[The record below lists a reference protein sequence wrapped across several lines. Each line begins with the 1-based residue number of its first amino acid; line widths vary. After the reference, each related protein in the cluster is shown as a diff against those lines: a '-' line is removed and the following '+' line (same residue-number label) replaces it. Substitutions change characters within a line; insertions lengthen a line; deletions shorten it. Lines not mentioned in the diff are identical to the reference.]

1 MEKKKLTI
9 EVDSN
14 IDDVVKDMSELKKGF
29 ENTQKSIDE
38 TNKALKDVAK
48 ATDNNTKATKSLAD
62 GFKGI
67 ALATKAMGIGLLM
80 DGLNMLKDVFMK
92 NEKVA
97 KLVSTAMETVS
108 IVFNDIVNVVVGVVE
123 KVSQSSNGFEHLGK
137 VIMGLLKLSFTPLKL
152 AFYSIKLAI
161 DEFRLGWEQSVFGD
175 GDTKK
180 INDLTK
186 RINETKDSIVK
197 TGKDA
202 IQSGKDVV
210 NNLGGAIKE
219 VSQVVEGSID
229 GISKI
234 SISGAIAQAKAN
246 VEVKNNAI
254 IAAAEQQRLI
264 EVYDR
269 QAEKLRQIR
278 DDDSKSISD
287 RIKANNELG
296 SVLDKQQAAMLRQAD
311 LQIEAAQI
319 EANKNKT
326 AENTAAVIEAQAN
339 RLGVLA
345 QIEGLRSEQ
354 LVNKNT
360 LQKEYNDLQQTE
372 IDGAAKRATEST
384 KFNNSL
390 IKDTTDRLAAERKA
404 IEEEAKLEQ
413 ERLTKKRDS
422 YEKGTQAW
430 ADANQEI
437 LNTQAVTSQALITN
451 EMATQTALADENKKR
466 IDKIKGDN
474 TLSFEERFA
483 ALSAELTQIN
493 STEYASDEDR
503 NNAIAANR
511 ASRTA
516 MEVEFENKKN
526 QAIAMSK
533 ANLNNIIAG
542 LEATG
547 LAKTKAGQVLSKAIA
562 LTQIGIDSA
571 VAISKASTLANAEG
585 VAAQLAFP
593 MVPGIGTVAR
603 VISYASTVMSV
614 ASNIAK
620 AKQLLSSGGGGGGA
634 VSSGGGGAAPS
645 SGGGATTPSPSTPPQ
660 APTFNV
666 VGNSGANQLAQ
677 TITETNRNAAPIQAY
692 VVSGQITTAQSLDRN
707 RVENSSM
714 G

>member
-14 IDDVVKDMSELKKGF
+14 IDDVVKDMAELKKGF
-29 ENTQKSIDE
+29 ENTQKSIDD
-38 TNKALKDVAK
+38 TNKALQDVAK
-48 ATDNNTKATKSLAD
+48 ATEGNTKATKMLAD

-67 ALATKAMGIGLLM
+67 GLATKAMGIGLLM
-80 DGLNMLKDVFMK
+80 DGLSMLKDIFMK

-108 IVFNDIVNVVVGVVE
+108 IVFTDIVNVITGVIE
-123 KVSQSSNGFEHLGK
+123 KVYSSSNGFEHLGK
-137 VIMGLLKLSFTPLKL
+137 VIMGLINLSFTPLKL

-180 INDLTK
+180 INELTK

-210 NNLGGAIKE
+210 NNFSGAVKE
-219 VSQVVEGSID
+219 VGAVVEGSID

-234 SISGAIAQAKAN
+234 SISGALAQAKAN

-264 EVYDR
+264 ELYDR

-278 DDDSKSISD
+278 DDDTKSISD
-287 RIKANNELG
+287 RIKANDALG
-296 SVLDKQQAAMLRQAD
+296 AVLDKQQAAMLKQAD
-311 LQIEAAQI
+311 LQIEAARI
-319 EANKNKT
+319 EESKNKT

-354 LVNKNT
+354 LVNKNS

-372 IDGAAKRATEST
+372 IDGAAKRATENT
-384 KFNNSL
+384 KFNNSM
-390 IKDTTDRLAAERKA
+390 IKDITDRLAAERKA

-413 ERLTKKRDS
+413 ERLTIKRDA
-422 YEKGTQAW
+422 YTKGTQAW

-437 LNTQAVTSQALITN
+437 LNAQAVTSQALITN
-451 EMATQTALADENKKR
+451 EAATQTALADENKKR

-493 STEYASDEDR
+493 STEYTSDEDR

-516 MEVEFENKKN
+516 MEIEFEAKKN
-526 QAIAMSK
+526 EAIANSK
-533 ANLNNIIAG
+533 ANLTNIIAG
-542 LEATG
+542 LEASG
-547 LAKTKAGQVLSKAIA
+547 LAKTKAGQVLAKAIA

-593 MVPGIGTVAR
+593 MVPGIGTIAR
-603 VISYASTVMSV
+603 VVSYASTVMSV

-620 AKQLLSSGGGGGGA
+620 AKQLLSSGGGG
-634 VSSGGGGAAPS
+634 APS
-645 SGGGATTPSPSTPPQ
+645 AGGESAGASPTGATPPQ

-666 VGNSGANQLAQ
+666 VGNSGVNQLAQ
-677 TITETNRNAAPIQAY
+677 TIAGQGANQAPIQAY
-692 VVSGQITTAQSLDRN
+692 VVSGQVTTAQSLDRN
-707 RVENSSM
+707 RVDNATM